1 MRVWKIGA
9 TRRLL
14 VIGEIKEENRDEP
27 HAYFFPDSKHL
38 LISTRNGLVQVF
50 DIEQR
55 KPINTLFEDKLV
67 SSASFSP
74 DGRWLV
80 LTRVEEIWY
89 LP

>member
-1 MRVWKIGA
+1 MWKIGA
-9 TRRLL
+9 DTPPL

-67 SSASFSP
+67 FERVILA
-74 DGRWLV
+74 GRQMACAH
-80 LTRVEEIWY
+80 
-89 LP
+89 PG